1 MVCRIVTASILL
13 VSDEASIDPSDTS
26 AEVRK
31 LLHYQLLFCK
41 RIALE
46 RDTKNLEDIKLVDE
60 H

>member
-1 MVCRIVTASILL
+1 MQKKGKKTTKKRK
-13 VSDEASIDPSDTS
+13 
-26 AEVRK
+26 VRK